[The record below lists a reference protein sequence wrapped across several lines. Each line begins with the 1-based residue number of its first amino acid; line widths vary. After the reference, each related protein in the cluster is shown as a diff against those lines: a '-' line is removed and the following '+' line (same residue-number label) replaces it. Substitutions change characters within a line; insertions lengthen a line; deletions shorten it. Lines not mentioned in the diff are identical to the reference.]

1 MEYVFQITRTLEY
14 LNLLIKALGVTV
26 TISLLSIIIGLITG
40 WIVAVF
46 RVFGGKLISTISGMY
61 IEFWRNTPLLIQV
74 FFLYFGITSI
84 INFSFSAFQA
94 GLIAIILNT
103 TAYNAEIIR
112 GGIQSI
118 PKIQIE
124 SAQSLGLNFFQILR
138 TIIIPYVNRI
148 VFPSLVN
155 QFILIILGTSLLS
168 IITVNEMMNVAKGL
182 QAITGR
188 TIEIYLLV
196 GVLYIILISLFS
208 LLMKF
213 LEKKIFFIHH

>member
-14 LNLLIKALGVTV
+14 LDLLIKALGVTV

-74 FFLYFGITSI
+74 FFLYYGITSI

>member
-1 MEYVFQITRTLEY
+1 MEYTFQIKRTLEF
-14 LNLLIKALGVTV
+14 LNLFLKALGVTI

-46 RVFGGKLISTISGMY
+46 RVFGGKLISTISGIY

-74 FFLYFGITSI
+74 FFIYFGITSI

-124 SAQSLGLNFFQILR
+124 SAQSLGLNFLQILR

-168 IITVNEMMNVAKGL
+168 IITVNEMMNVAKEL
-182 QAITGR
+182 QALTGR

>member
-1 MEYVFQITRTLEY
+1 MEYTFQMTRTLEH

>member
-1 MEYVFQITRTLEY
+1 MEYTFQITRTLEH

-168 IITVNEMMNVAKGL
+168 IITVNEMMNVAKEL

>member
-1 MEYVFQITRTLEY
+1 MEYTFQITRTLKY

-124 SAQSLGLNFFQILR
+124 SAQSLGLSFFQILR

>member
-1 MEYVFQITRTLEY
+1 MEYTFQIKRTLEF
-14 LNLLIKALGVTV
+14 LNLFLKALGVTI

-46 RVFGGKLISTISGMY
+46 RVFGGKLISTISGIY

-74 FFLYFGITSI
+74 FFIYFGITSI

-124 SAQSLGLNFFQILR
+124 SAQSLGLNFLQILR

-168 IITVNEMMNVAKGL
+168 IITVNEMMNVAKEL
-182 QAITGR
+182 QALTGR

-196 GVLYIILISLFS
+196 GILYIILISLFS

-213 LEKKIFFIHH
+213 LEKKIFYIHH

>member
-168 IITVNEMMNVAKGL
+168 IITVNEMMNVAKEL